1 MPFGLAVVVLG
12 SGNGGLVETTLASE
26 SIIGFSL
33 RLTSSRAGS
42 LETLLR
48 FSSGLGWQSRC
59 GNDAPVQTNWDINE
73 ESFYDNPCRWNTP
86 FRAQLL
92 VTLANQHSAPRTSKV
107 CLIERSIYSNR
118 YVFTEVNRQN
128 GVITDGDCEVIDEY
142 FKWSCQLPIFKL
154 DLIVYLRSPPEICE
168 KRIRIRQRKGEDSM
182 SIEFLREVH
191 RLHEEWLL
199 GENSKLCPAPV
210 IIFDTSGSLD
220 NVTAAITEGCIV
232 NKALHATLTGLVG
245 EVGNGAAQC
254 VAASTKNRQ
263 VKDGQNKLESKATEL
278 GVDAWTRSCP
288 DVETIEDALCRCSKP
303 SRRDNEVAP
312 SAITLPPALNHLII
326 VIFCSQA
333 AVQRPFRLILL
344 LLLHLLML
352 ASSGH
357 PLQL

>member
-1 MPFGLAVVVLG
+1 MWKTRQSITG
-12 SGNGGLVETTLASE
+12 SGRKLEVEWWR
-26 SIIGFSL
+26 F
-33 RLTSSRAGS
+33 LTVAK
-42 LETLLR
+42 
-48 FSSGLGWQSRC
+48 
-59 GNDAPVQTNWDINE
+59 

-199 GENSKLCPAPV
+199 GKTQSFVLLQLLFS
-210 IIFDTSGSLD
+210 ILLD
-220 NVTAAITEGCIV
+220 PWTM
-232 NKALHATLTGLVG
+232 LL
-245 EVGNGAAQC
+245 Q
-254 VAASTKNRQ
+254 RQ